1 VRALGEKWR
10 SKEQA
15 TSLRGYDI
23 GCSTSLA
30 NTRNKLFVDC
40 LILQKWDD
48 VDKDNTLLGEIFVVF
63 KYLFH
68 STLIYKTYKVNKF
81 LWDNGGINNK
91 FYKFVT
97 RKIVL
102 NIKI

>member
-1 VRALGEKWR
+1 
-10 SKEQA
+10 
-15 TSLRGYDI
+15 
-23 GCSTSLA
+23 
-30 NTRNKLFVDC
+30 
-40 LILQKWDD
+40 
-48 VDKDNTLLGEIFVVF
+48 
-63 KYLFH
+63 
-68 STLIYKTYKVNKF
+68 LIYKTYKVNKF